1 MCVLVLVFIS
11 YCCFQMLNNSIIRI
25 NCVSGVWFSTCLLMG
40 TGVFMIVYYAY
51 VFAYALTG
59 GICKV
64 QRYIA
69 TRRVHQQYTRWALAR
84 VADGLIDLANKW
96 LDIA

>member
-1 MCVLVLVFIS
+1 M
-11 YCCFQMLNNSIIRI
+11 NA
-25 NCVSGVWFSTCLLMG
+25 
-40 TGVFMIVYYAY
+40 YYAY

-59 GICKV
+59 DICKV